1 MAKDFGLGRND
12 NFQQLLGIEVRALRD
27 GAPSSDR
34 YLEGCPLP

>member
-12 NFQQLLGIEVRALRD
+12 NFQQLGIEVRALRD
-27 GAPSSDR
+27 GAPSPDR